1 MNKIDVPRII
11 AHRGASGH
19 APENTLAA
27 IRKAHELGATWVEFD
42 CMLSKDG
49 RVFLN
54 HDETL
59 ERTAGVNFRA
69 SDLELADL
77 VHLDVGTWFSPDFAG
92 ETVPTFREV
101 MMLLSELGMG
111 ANVEIKPCKGFETD
125 TGLAVAKEI
134 DGHWPGD
141 IPPPVVSSF
150 SKESLAAATPL
161 LGPEVEIAQLWGRI
175 PVEWRQELAAIGAT
189 AVHCNADRLEK
200 EIAVQI
206 VSNGTPLR
214 CYTVN
219 DAPLAEKLFGWGVNC
234 VITDYPDR
242 FI

>member
-1 MNKIDVPRII
+1 MSKIDVPRII

-59 ERTAGVNFRA
+59 ERTAGVTHRA
-69 SDLELADL
+69 CDLDIADL
-77 VHLDVGTWFSPDFAG
+77 VHLDVGAWFSPDFAG
-92 ETVPTFREV
+92 EPIPTFRQV

-111 ANVEIKPCKGFETD
+111 ANVEIKPCKGHEKET
-125 TGLAVAKEI
+125 GMAVAKEI
-134 DGHWPGD
+134 DGHWPED

-150 SKESLAAATPL
+150 SKESLAAAIPL
-161 LGPEVEIAQLWGRI
+161 LGSEIEVAQLWGRV
-175 PVEWRQELAAIGAT
+175 PAEWRQEIAALGAT
-189 AVHCNADRLEK
+189 AVHCNAFRLEK
-200 EIAVQI
+200 EIAGQI
-206 VSNGTPLR
+206 VTSGVPLR

-219 DAPLAEKLFGWGVNC
+219 EVPLAEKLFGWGVNC
-234 VITDYPDR
+234 IITDYPDM